1 MSAEPRSAAEAFDA
15 LAVTVSAQTTELRK
29 LAAAIDKNT
38 ANYDLTLGRMARDIA
53 DTSQDIHCVSARLPP
68 VGLPGESQLTAE
80 MEQACDRMQDV
91 IGLIQKACGSAVE
104 RQVQRKWMAGMA
116 CAGFAAGVALCV
128 GLAVNFPRQAGALI
142 AAGIVGESDWNVG
155 QALMRRGDP
164 EGWDRMARLYN
175 ACPQDVATEWCEAAT
190 AVRTLAPGTIAQSPT
205 AGTTR

>member
-1 MSAEPRSAAEAFDA
+1 MCSSDLPRA
-15 LAVTVSAQTTELRK
+15 
-29 LAAAIDKNT
+29 
-38 ANYDLTLGRMARDIA
+38 
-53 DTSQDIHCVSARLPP
+53 
-68 VGLPGESQLTAE
+68 
-80 MEQACDRMQDV
+80 
-91 IGLIQKACGSAVE
+91 
-104 RQVQRKWMAGMA
+104 
-116 CAGFAAGVALCV
+116 
-128 GLAVNFPRQAGALI
+128 AGALI